1 MKRSRKRDRAQSRD
15 KRNNNHKE
23 VTMQQHAERAFL
35 ANGSKPNDELDE
47 LDELFERLP
56 QIQPP
61 PSLIDQILTSV
72 GRLPRPPL
80 NKSGEAK
87 IADEEDGM
95 DSLVKRN
102 DHLPPS

>member
-1 MKRSRKRDRAQSRD
+1 
-15 KRNNNHKE
+15 
-23 VTMQQHAERAFL
+23 MQQHAERAFL

-47 LDELFERLP
+47 LDELFKRLP

-61 PSLIDQILTSV
+61 PSLIEQILTSV
-72 GRLPRPPL
+72 GQLPRHPL
-80 NKSGEAK
+80 NKPGEAK
-87 IADEEDGM
+87 KVDEEDGM

>member
-15 KRNNNHKE
+15 KRNTNHKE
-23 VTMQQHAERAFL
+23 VKMQQHAERAFL

-80 NKSGEAK
+80 NKPGEAK

>member
-1 MKRSRKRDRAQSRD
+1 
-15 KRNNNHKE
+15 
-23 VTMQQHAERAFL
+23 MQQHAGRTFL

-47 LDELFERLP
+47 LDELFKRLP

-61 PSLIDQILTSV
+61 PSLIEQILTSV
-72 GRLPRPPL
+72 GKLPRHPL
-80 NKSGEAK
+80 NEPGEAK
-87 IADEEDGM
+87 IVDEEDGM

>member
-23 VTMQQHAERAFL
+23 VKMQQHAEHAFL
-35 ANGSKPNDELDE
+35 ANGSKHNDELDE
-47 LDELFERLP
+47 LDKLFERLP

-61 PSLIDQILTSV
+61 PSLIDQILSSV
-72 GRLPRPPL
+72 GRLPRSPL
-80 NKSGEAK
+80 NKPGEAK
-87 IADEEDGM
+87 KVDEEDGM